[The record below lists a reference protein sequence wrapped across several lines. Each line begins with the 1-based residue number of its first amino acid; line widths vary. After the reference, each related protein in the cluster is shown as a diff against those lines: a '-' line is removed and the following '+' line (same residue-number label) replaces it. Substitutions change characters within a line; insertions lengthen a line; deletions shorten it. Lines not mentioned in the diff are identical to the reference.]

1 MFKIPL
7 RQIIIALLWSSFLS
21 AGVACGL
28 IFAWIDPMS
37 ILNQLGIDSNNRLSG
52 YSVAFFF
59 FWIIGIANVSICLY
73 FLRPVPNHINNKS

>member
-28 IFAWIDPMS
+28 IFAWIDPTS
-37 ILNQLGIDSNNRLSG
+37 LLNQLGIDSNNRLSG

-59 FWIIGIANVSICLY
+59 FWIIGIANVSTCLY
-73 FLRPVPNHINNKS
+73 FLRPIPNHINKS